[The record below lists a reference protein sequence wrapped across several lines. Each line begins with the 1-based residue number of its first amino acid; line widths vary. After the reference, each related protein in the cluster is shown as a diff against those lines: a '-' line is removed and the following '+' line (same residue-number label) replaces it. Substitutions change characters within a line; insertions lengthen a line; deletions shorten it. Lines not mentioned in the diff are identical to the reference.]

1 MIKNYIN
8 RLENEIINLAM
19 LRTCTFDSLLTASLD
34 FKIAVLKVKL
44 AVLKALI

>member
-8 RLENEIINLAM
+8 QAENETINLAM
-19 LRTCTFDSLLTASLD
+19 LRTCTFNSLLASSID
-34 FKIAVLKVKL
+34 FKIAVLKVKI